1 MRHVVLCLIQTWP
14 IYFLHSYNLV
24 QLFDSTQVFE
34 SAVNLNLS
42 THADPENDSMIVT
55 RFYSH
60 KDLKFAPTMFMR
72 VHWANTPYEEC

>member
-1 MRHVVLCLIQTWP
+1 M
-14 IYFLHSYNLV
+14 
-24 QLFDSTQVFE
+24 QLFDSTRVFE

-60 KDLKFAPTMFMR
+60 KDLKFAPTMFIIGTICKSKVNKSFR
-72 VHWANTPYEEC
+72 VN